1 MTYHSK
7 FVPLSYSSLKSF
19 SISPSHFLAYKN
31 KERKDTS
38 AMLFGRLIHKL
49 VLEEDLLLEDFAV
62 FNGRRAG
69 APWEKFKSDNWSK
82 DIVKASELDEAIKIK
97 DSIYNNAKAEKLLKG
112 LTETEKYFKEDINGI
127 NFHGYID
134 GFCPAYILDLKTT
147 VSAEPHKFA
156 RDSFNLK
163 YYLQAAI
170 YCLAT
175 GIDDYY
181 IIAVEK
187 NTPYAVA
194 IYKLDNDL
202 LDYGKG
208 ELMRLIE
215 DFKEWDGSAAGYD
228 YKSALDY
235 FTMYLPEWLR

>member
-1 MTYHSK
+1 M
-7 FVPLSYSSLKSF
+7 SYSSLKSF
-19 SISPSHFLAYKN
+19 SVSPAHFLAYKN

-62 FNGRRAG
+62 YNGRRAG
-69 APWEKFKSDNWSK
+69 AAWKEFETENYDK
-82 DIVKASELDEAIKIK
+82 DIVKASELDEAIRIK
-97 DSIYNNAKAEKLLKG
+97 DSIYNHIKAEKLLKG
-112 LTETEKYFKEDINGI
+112 LTETEKYFKNEINGV

-134 GFCPAYILDLKTT
+134 GYCEDYILDLKTT
-147 VSAEPHKFA
+147 VSAEPHKFN

-170 YCLAT
+170 YCAVT
-175 GIDDYY
+175 GVDNYY

-187 NTPYAVA
+187 SFPYVVSV
-194 IYKLDNDL
+194 YKLDDEL
-202 LDYGKG
+202 IDYGKQ
-208 ELMRLIE
+208 EVARLID
-215 DFKEWDGSAAGYD
+215 DFKEWDGTSIGYD
-228 YKSALDY
+228 HKSALDY